1 MKGRRGVVYV
11 GIGDVRECAFGVC
24 GEVDI
29 LDADVEEI
37 FDVGVPAVGDKEA
50 GTWGDCDGRR
60 GCLLASRAREGDA
73 GNAAEETGESIGCS
87 VMVECGDPAPSIR
100 GGC

>member
-1 MKGRRGVVYV
+1 MKGRSGVVYV

-37 FDVGVPAVGDKEA
+37 FDVSVPAVGDKEA
-50 GTWGDCDGRR
+50 GTWGDCDGWG
-60 GCLLASRAREGDA
+60 GCLLASRAREGDT
-73 GNAAEETGESIGCS
+73 GNAEEESGEGIGRS
-87 VMVECGDPAPSIR
+87 VMVGCGDPAPAVG